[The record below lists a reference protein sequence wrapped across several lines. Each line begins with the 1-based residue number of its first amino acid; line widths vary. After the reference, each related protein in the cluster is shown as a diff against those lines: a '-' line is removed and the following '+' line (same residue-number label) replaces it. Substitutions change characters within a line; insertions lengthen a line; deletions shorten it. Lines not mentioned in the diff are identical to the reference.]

1 MFKHNLK
8 KWRPGWSEKILLTI
22 QPTSENSILLKHGE
36 RRIEL
41 CCENKNHILMKRF
54 VSKLQFFHDYDTN
67 TRFHFFFIKVFLCE
81 FLSKTKIVFMSKQ
94 IFFF

>member
-8 KWRPGWSEKILLTI
+8 KWRPGWSEKILITI
-22 QPTSENSILLKHGE
+22 QPTSENSILLKNSE

-54 VSKLQFFHDYDTN
+54 VSKLFFYDYDQQHDGGVKN
-67 TRFHFFFIKVFLCE
+67 WDLILFVILFFQKFKKKMEL
-81 FLSKTKIVFMSKQ
+81 
-94 IFFF
+94 